1 MTPDQTSVLMN
12 WLNKE
17 PGGRMW
23 VTNPL
28 DGAKQEESVDRTLAI
43 DLVRHMLSKGI
54 LTKADIADIF
64 HNPGII

>member
-1 MTPDQTSVLMN
+1 
-12 WLNKE
+12 LNNE
-17 PGGRMW
+17 PSGRMW

-28 DGAKQEESVDRTLAI
+28 DAAKQEESMHRTLAI

-54 LTKADIADIF
+54 LTKADISDIF